1 MLSWQLKALAAR
13 LNPTKQRNPD
23 MSEQFEM
30 FTSTIGLGGH
40 KTKVAIDHPSVA
52 VRHDAGD
59 TSREA
64 AEKAKPHAGKQ
75 RQLIHFWIKWA
86 GKSEAKGMTA
96 DEISTLLLL
105 PAQSVSARINGLHK
119 DGHIADSGL
128 RRKTRYGRN
137 AIVWVAI

>member
-1 MLSWQLKALAAR
+1 
-13 LNPTKQRNPD
+13 

-40 KTKVAIDHPSVA
+40 KTKVALDHPSVA

-75 RQLIHFWIKWA
+75 RELIYFWIKWA
-86 GKSEAKGMTA
+86 AKSEAKGMTA
-96 DEISTLLLL
+96 DEISTLLDL

-119 DGHIADSGL
+119 DAFIVDSGL
-128 RRKTRYGRN
+128 RRKTRYGRS
-137 AIVWVAI
+137 AIVWVAYPLGEQRQQNGI

>member
-1 MLSWQLKALAAR
+1 MKE
-13 LNPTKQRNPD
+13 NPD
-23 MSEQFEM
+23 MSEQLEM

-40 KTKVAIDHPSVA
+40 KTKVALDHPSVA
-52 VRHDAGD
+52 VRHDAVD

-64 AEKAKPHAGKQ
+64 AEKAKPNAGKQ
-75 RQLIHFWIKWA
+75 RELIYFWIKWA

-119 DGHIADSGL
+119 DGYIKDSGA
-128 RRKTRYGRN
+128 RRKTQYGRN
-137 AIVWVAI
+137 AIVWVAC